1 MGQACAAPWRS
12 RTATDASLWRHCA
25 LSSSMRANW
34 RSRKPPRRPWPK
46 SRKPTPWPTTG
57 SGDRRGGLSVGLPPK
72 PLWRSM
78 RAEARAAEAAVHAPG
93 AIMRSA
99 ITSSLIP
106 AVRAAPVGD
115 VLRKQPH
122 QRQREA
128 IAW

>member
-1 MGQACAAPWRS
+1 
-12 RTATDASLWRHCA
+12 
-25 LSSSMRANW
+25 
-34 RSRKPPRRPWPK
+34 
-46 SRKPTPWPTTG
+46 
-57 SGDRRGGLSVGLPPK
+57 
-72 PLWRSM
+72 M